1 MIGEM
6 LVKGLAAGAYVIGLL
21 FTLTLFALVVYGVC
35 CLFAWAFGE
44 EEDGQ
49 AASLPEPTAT
59 ATDAA
64 KGKTWNEI
72 ERRYVEM
79 EP

>member
-1 MIGEM
+1 M

-44 EEDGQ
+44 EDGEFE
-49 AASLPEPTAT
+49 AEPPAFEPKV
-59 ATDAA
+59 TD
-64 KGKTWNEI
+64 WNEI
-72 ERRYVEM
+72 EARFNEKKKRSVGE
-79 EP
+79 